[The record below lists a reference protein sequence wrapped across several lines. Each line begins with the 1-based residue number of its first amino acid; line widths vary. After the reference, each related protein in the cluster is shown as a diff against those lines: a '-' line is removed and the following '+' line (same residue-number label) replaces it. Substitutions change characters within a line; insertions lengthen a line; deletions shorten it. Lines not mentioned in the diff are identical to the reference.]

1 MEDLDLDIKIDNYI
15 IKVSNLI
22 NNFNLNVVVANVY
35 SVYNLFYQSIEK
47 NISNF
52 CYRKNFCKFLKTL
65 IPFIPHLAYECLD
78 KLNEKNIDNW
88 PQAEKKLNMKEKIK
102 VAIQIN
108 GKTRKIIDV
117 YRDLSENDVVSACLK
132 DKKLDKQLNKKRIF
146 KTIFVQNKIINFLIK

>member
-1 MEDLDLDIKIDNYI
+1 MTCIFLEQHGKYCIMTLKKEVYFLNRWRWRI
-15 IKVSNLI
+15 SLI
-22 NNFNLNVVVANVY
+22 FFCCCNSLESEY
-35 SVYNLFYQSIEK
+35 PK
-47 NISNF
+47 N
-52 CYRKNFCKFLKTL
+52 
-65 IPFIPHLAYECLD
+65 
-78 KLNEKNIDNW
+78 NW